1 MRIKVLIAEDIL
13 PILNRYRSLL
23 QGDEE
28 IEVVA
33 AVQSGNEATM
43 MSFMHRPDVVLLD
56 IEMETRTA
64 GLDAAKK
71 ILEHLP
77 ETKIVI
83 LTVYE
88 DDQTVFSAFQLGV
101 TDYILKNAKPREIIA
116 CVKDAYCNRSPIR
129 PVIAEK
135 IRQEFQRVKKNETSF
150 LYCLYIVS
158 QLTQTEIDILDL
170 LNRGYSR
177 QKICEMRFVEMSTIK
192 THVHSILG
200 KFEMGSI
207 QQVLE
212 TLNSMKIF
220 DYLHNVKLLSGEPEK
235 GRKNPQ

>member
-1 MRIKVLIAEDIL
+1 MIKVLIAEDIA
-13 PILNRYRSLL
+13 PILNRYRTLL
-23 QGDEE
+23 AGDEE

-33 AVQSGNEATM
+33 AVESGSEAVL

-77 ETKIVI
+77 DTKIVI

-88 DDQTVFSAFQLGV
+88 DDQTVFAAFQLGV

-116 CVKDAYCNRSPIR
+116 CVKDAYLGRSPIR

-135 IRQEFQRVKKNETSF
+135 IRQEFQRVKKSETSF

-158 QLTQTEIDILDL
+158 QLTQTEIDVLDL
-170 LNRGYSR
+170 LNRGYTR
-177 QKICEMRFVEMSTIK
+177 QQICEMRFVEMSTVK

-200 KFEMGSI
+200 KFEMASI

-212 TLNSMKIF
+212 TLNGMKIF
-220 DYLHNVKLLSGEPEK
+220 DYLHNVKLLQEEPPK
-235 GRKNPQ
+235 GRNPQ